1 MVDGTA
7 FLGPALAV
15 GLAGAGAGIAIG
27 LIGKASL
34 EAMSRNPNM
43 YSKLQTSMLIA
54 IALAEAVAIY
64 GLVMGFVILGKI

>member
-15 GLAGAGAGIAIG
+15 GLAGAGAGIGIG

-43 YSKLQTSMLIA
+43 YPKLQTSMLIA
-54 IALAEAVAIY
+54 AALAEAVAIY

>member
-15 GLAGAGAGIAIG
+15 GLSGAGAAIAIG
-27 LIGKASL
+27 LIGKSSS

-43 YSKLQTSMLIA
+43 HPKLQTSMLIA
-54 IALAEAVAIY
+54 AALAEAVAIY
-64 GLVMGFVILGKI
+64 GLVIGFVIAGKI